1 MAWPLYDWMGV
12 AKAALESLTRYLAK
26 ELGPDGI
33 RVNLVAAGPI
43 RTMAAKSIPGFSAF
57 EDTWTQ
63 TSSARLGRHQLRCR
77 GPGLHCAVQRP
88 LADDDG
94 RDHPRRRGRPRRSM
108 IDAVAGL
115 HPVAG

>member
-26 ELGPDGI
+26 DLGPDGI

-57 EDTWTQ
+57 EDTGTQ
-63 TSSARLGRHQLRCR
+63 RAPLGLGRHDSDVVARACMALFSDLLPMTT
-77 GPGLHCAVQRP
+77 GEILHVDGGVHAV
-88 LADDDG
+88 
-94 RDHPRRRGRPRRSM
+94 H
-108 IDAVAGL
+108 
-115 HPVAG
+115 